1 MRSTRIKVMLGARSL
16 NRWRDEFEI
25 GSPIDT
31 EMNKLLKK
39 SKQTDHFWFLRCYT
53 NKEHLVHVVWTESN
67 GAGTGY
73 RQLYKRFLEG
83 KGVCCRSH
91 HDPVTKDKE
100 SAIAVDVDGRRRR
113 KRIQNGQEGLPFH
126 QLASWRKATPRTTT
140 PTKQKGILFRGHRD
154 YTDPITC
161 FWRRLRHWL
170 ICLAMALGIFKP
182 LV

>member
-1 MRSTRIKVMLGARSL
+1 ME
-16 NRWRDEFEI
+16 RDEFEI

-67 GAGTGY
+67 GAGGY
-73 RQLYKRFLEG
+73 RQLYKRFLKG

-113 KRIQNGQEGLPFH
+113 KRIQNWAGRTSIPSAGLVKKSDSKDDDSDEAKRYSFSWPSRLH
-126 QLASWRKATPRTTT
+126 GPRYVLLA
-140 PTKQKGILFRGHRD
+140 
-154 YTDPITC
+154 
-161 FWRRLRHWL
+161 
-170 ICLAMALGIFKP
+170 
-182 LV
+182 